1 MFLKTLKLEIE
12 TFIPFS
18 FSFFSPTFMS
28 SAVGVSGIK
37 EIWLKKM
44 SKFSSAW
51 LGAAAAGAV
60 VGECK

>member
-1 MFLKTLKLEIE
+1 MVLKTLKLEIE

-18 FSFFSPTFMS
+18 FSFFFPTFMS
-28 SAVGVSGIK
+28 SAVGVSAIK

-44 SKFSSAW
+44 WKISCAW
-51 LGAAAAGAV
+51 LGAAAAGAG